1 MERHA
6 VGRYYRTAYMLPA
19 LILIVD
25 IAILTIRRVLH
36 QVPDLFDLF
45 IILVACYNVFQ
56 IWRGSF
62 PFRVSARDGEILFRG
77 RALKPNAKCKSV
89 IRLDSGHVRVKFNF
103 LVTVQVDGQ
112 SDAIDALE
120 ESFLSIKSS

>member
-6 VGRYYRTAYMLPA
+6 VGRYNRTAYMLPA

-36 QVPDLFDLF
+36 QGPDFFDLF

-56 IWRGSF
+56 IWRGLF
-62 PFRVSARDGEILFRG
+62 PFHVSARNGEILFRG
-77 RALKPNAKCKSV
+77 RALKPNTKCKSI
-89 IRLDSGHVRVKFNF
+89 IRSDSGHVKVKFNF
-103 LVTVQVDGQ
+103 LVTVEVEGQ
-112 SDAIDALE
+112 SDAIDSLE